1 MSLSLLLDGNGVE
14 DGDNAKSEQKKK
26 HQDGDDDN
34 GQDSDDDGNE
44 KGKRSGL
51 GLLLCVLSEEVIIR
65 IWFRAYSLCFPASIA
80 ACLRWNCCCC
90 MGSREATG
98 TNTLFPRIFGHEASG
113 SWCHIECCK
122 ANKRM
127 IHGCNFWIRSCQSCG
142 ARIAGASRIIGVDLK
157 AKRFKLFPLGN
168 SLFWLFSC

>member
-80 ACLRWNCCCC
+80 ACLRWNW
-90 MGSREATG
+90 
-98 TNTLFPRIFGHEASG
+98 

>member
-113 SWCHIECCK
+113 IVESV
-122 ANKRM
+122 
-127 IHGCNFWIRSCQSCG
+127 GQ
-142 ARIAGASRIIGVDLK
+142 GVTDLK
-157 AKRFKLFPLGN
+157 PGDHIFPVFTGE
-168 SLFWLFSC
+168 CKEC